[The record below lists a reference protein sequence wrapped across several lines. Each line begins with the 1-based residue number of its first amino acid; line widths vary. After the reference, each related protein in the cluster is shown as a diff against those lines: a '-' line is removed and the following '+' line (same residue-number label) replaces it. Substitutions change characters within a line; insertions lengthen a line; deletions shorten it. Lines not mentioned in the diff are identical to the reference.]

1 MSDYRIVYSDELYHY
16 GVPGMRWGH
25 RKREA
30 KTEYR
35 RRLGASLDK
44 YDKTIE
50 RIEKPYKRGQTLS
63 KKDQERERKALNTQV
78 READKAK
85 ADYKKAKAD
94 IKAEKKEYKQS
105 AEYKAKRA
113 KAIKVGAAVAG
124 TALAAYGAYKLND
137 FVREKNQIIRFNEGK
152 AKCDRMIKKLD
163 RMRVKD
169 LASTGGPNERFFNN
183 TSSNAKA
190 GFQYNNNGTKVTL
203 ARQYRKTNPTL
214 NRKQYRNIENKIVD
228 KTINDALN
236 KADND
241 SFRTAAKNVSKYYLE
256 ETKRKVRKR

>member
-85 ADYKKAKAD
+85 SDYKKAKAD

-113 KAIKVGAAVAG
+113 KAVKVGAAAAG
-124 TALAAYGAYKLND
+124 TALAAYGTYKLNK
-137 FVREKNQIIRFNEGK
+137 FVRERNTEITIARKLIEANDDINLNMKNFDNLKRGRNN
-152 AKCDRMIKKLD
+152 DTIKML
-163 RMRVKD
+163 
-169 LASTGGPNERFFNN
+169 
-183 TSSNAKA
+183 
-190 GFQYNNNGTKVTL
+190 
-203 ARQYRKTNPTL
+203 
-214 NRKQYRNIENKIVD
+214 
-228 KTINDALN
+228 
-236 KADND
+236 ND
-241 SFRTAAKNVSKYYLE
+241 SFNVYAERTLREAESEGRSIAELHSFGEAAKNVYDDY
-256 ETKRKVRKR
+256 RKRRR

>member
-94 IKAEKKEYKQS
+94 IKAEKKEYKNDVKTLQKTLGVGDVS
-105 AEYKAKRA
+105 LYNDQGLMVGRVNSTSVAYNELSTRKGKEYADRALEKAKNKRYA
-113 KAIKVGAAVAG
+113 NIVGSTAVLLGASV
-124 TALAAYGAYKLND
+124 AL
-137 FVREKNQIIRFNEGK
+137 Q
-152 AKCDRMIKKLD
+152 MW
-163 RMRVKD
+163 
-169 LASTGGPNERFFNN
+169 
-183 TSSNAKA
+183 
-190 GFQYNNNGTKVTL
+190 
-203 ARQYRKTNPTL
+203 
-214 NRKQYRNIENKIVD
+214 
-228 KTINDALN
+228 
-236 KADND
+236 AD
-241 SFRTAAKNVSKYYLE
+241 S
-256 ETKRKVRKR
+256 